1 MDNKFKCSHDK
12 HGRCRRYMKPCDG
25 ECRYFNQCGECG
37 AYFIPYSQR
46 PCRVCINNPMREKGG
61 TDR

>member
-37 AYFIPYSQR
+37 AYFIPYSQM

-61 TDR
+61 ADR